1 MASTQRTVPA
11 AGSTVVQ
18 LPVQRGVEPWSHACA
33 VSVRAGVARP
43 APGVAR
49 GPQSATPAPV
59 RRDPVR
65 PGGRPPRTDAV
76 AGARPVRG
84 GCSPEPVVRTPAGLR
99 PARQDGVPA
108 PLRLTRRG
116 RRVLSGLS
124 IAIGLSIAVATVGV
138 ELAHSD
144 GLQLAGSST
153 VVVQNGDTLWSLAGD
168 VAPDE
173 DRRAVVDAIVDINGL
188 HDVDLVPGMVLELP

>member
-11 AGSTVVQ
+11 ASPAVVERVVVQ
-18 LPVQRGVEPWSHACA
+18 LAVVPSGVGWPVSQR
-33 VSVRAGVARP
+33 VAPTRP
-43 APGVAR
+43 ATGAAR
-49 GPQSATPAPV
+49 GPQSAAPAV
-59 RRDPVR
+59 GRRDPVR
-65 PGGRPPRTDAV
+65 PGGRSARSEGLTAL
-76 AGARPVRG
+76 RPVRSG
-84 GCSPEPVVRTPAGLR
+84 PAPETPVRSSVTVRP
-99 PARQDGVPA
+99 DGAPA

-116 RRVLSGLS
+116 RRVLSGLC
-124 IAIGLSIAVATVGV
+124 IAIGLSIAVVTVGV

-153 VVVQNGDTLWSLAGD
+153 VVVRDGDTLWSLAGD

-188 HDVDLVPGMVLELP
+188 HDVDLLPGMVLELP